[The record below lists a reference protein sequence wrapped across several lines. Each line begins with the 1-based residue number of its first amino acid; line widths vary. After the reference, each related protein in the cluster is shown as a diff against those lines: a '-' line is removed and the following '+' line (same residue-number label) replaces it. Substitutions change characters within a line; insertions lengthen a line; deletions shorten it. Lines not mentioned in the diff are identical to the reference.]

1 MLPTLRFA
9 ASLELRDAVT
19 ICATLA
25 KPEPE
30 PEPGSYT
37 STMTWL
43 VRCICPSACVH
54 SYVYINVS

>member
-9 ASLELRDAVT
+9 AWRELRDAVSNRS
-19 ICATLA
+19 TLA
-25 KPEPE
+25 KPE